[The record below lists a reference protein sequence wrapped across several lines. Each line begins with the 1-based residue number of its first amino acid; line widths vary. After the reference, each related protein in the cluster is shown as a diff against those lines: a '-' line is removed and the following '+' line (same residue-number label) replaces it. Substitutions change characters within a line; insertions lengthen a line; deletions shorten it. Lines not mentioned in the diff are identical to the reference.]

1 VTWQGWTVIGLGAAL
16 LVGSIKTVDLSGKL
30 ALEQSAHKQ
39 TQEAL
44 TRETEKALQWMVVY
58 EDMQERALAQ
68 AAATQTCLDRE
79 AAARKA
85 QEERRK
91 ILQAA
96 QPRARTAAEQKQVV
110 NDETRKSAADRLNRP
125 W

>member
-1 VTWQGWTVIGLGAAL
+1 VTWQGWTVIGLSAAL
-16 LVGSIKTVDLSGKL
+16 LIGSIKTVDLSGKL
-30 ALEQSAHKQ
+30 ALEQSAHKT

-44 TRETEKALQWMVVY
+44 TRETEKALQWMAVY

-68 AAATQTCLDRE
+68 AAATQACLDRE
-79 AAARKA
+79 ATARKA

-110 NDETRKSAADRLNRP
+110 NDEARKSAADRLNRP